1 MLTITFRIR
10 ELRGAKGWS
19 QTELASAAKVTQ
31 ATVSRIETGKV
42 ELLDLEAFERIADA
56 LEVDAA
62 VLIRHDR
69 GRRKRDE
76 KTAG

>member
-69 GRRKRDE
+69 GRRKR
-76 KTAG
+76 G